1 MFFIASKL
9 VESALLPSN
18 VIVLLAV
25 LGVFALII
33 RRRRLGVWLFCTST
47 LLLIVAG
54 WSPLGP
60 ALVMRLEDRFPVPEL
75 PASITG
81 FVMLGG
87 AVDTHITTD
96 RKSYALNDNAERVF
110 ETAALAR
117 RYPEARIILSG
128 GASHLIIGEPLNES
142 EIARN
147 ILVDLGVA
155 PERIEME
162 ERSRTTFENATE
174 SMLVA
179 KPKPAE
185 TWLLLTS
192 AYSMPRAVASFR
204 AANFNVV
211 PYPLDYRT
219 RPADL
224 RRPVSSM
231 AGGLEL
237 TDIAAHEWLGL
248 LAYRLAGRTQSILP
262 AVE

>member
-1 MFFIASKL
+1 MFFIVSKL
-9 VESALLPSN
+9 VQSALLPSN
-18 VIVLLAV
+18 VIALLAV

-33 RRRRLGVWLFCTST
+33 RRRRLAIGLLCTST
-47 LLLIVAG
+47 LLLILAG

-60 ALVMRLEDRFPVPEL
+60 ILVMRLEDHFPVPEL

-81 FVMLGG
+81 IIMLGG
-87 AVDTHITTD
+87 AVDTHITSD
-96 RKSYALNDNAERVF
+96 RKSYAINDNAERIF

-142 EIARN
+142 EIARR
-147 ILVDLGVA
+147 ILIDLGVA

-162 ERSRTTFENATE
+162 ERSRTTFENATQ
-174 SMLVA
+174 SILVA
-179 KPKPAE
+179 KPISTD

-192 AYSMPRAVASFR
+192 AYNMPRAVASFR
-204 AANFNVV
+204 AANFGVV
-211 PYPLDYRT
+211 PYPVDYRT

-248 LAYRLAGRTQSILP
+248 LAYRLAGRTASTLP
-262 AVE
+262 